1 MVVVGVSGIA
11 IGLYTM
17 ALSRRIA
24 VQTHERYGYSDR
36 YIPLHQA
43 LNILFGA
50 GAVVI
55 GVLVL
60 MGRYP

>member
-1 MVVVGVSGIA
+1 
-11 IGLYTM
+11 M
-17 ALSRRIA
+17 AFSRRIA
-24 VQTHERYGYSDR
+24 VQTHERYGYSGR
-36 YIPLHQA
+36 YIPVHQT